1 MGSQVHGSEA
11 STITTQACD
20 FQYISPEDFTLLSD
34 FVIPSPQSQQQTST
48 CRNLVEDET
57 YQEMFEGLSNI
68 NHLESILTPDNIFS
82 DKKSFPSVLNKVKS
96 SGRKV
101 RFAIIL
107 LVRAKSDS
115 KITLEFFFLFD
126 RDIKLLF

>member
-57 YQEMFEGLSNI
+57 CQEMFEGLSNI
-68 NHLESILTPDNIFS
+68 NHLESIFTPHNIFS
-82 DKKSFPSVLNKVKS
+82 DKKLFPSVLNKVKS
-96 SGRKV
+96 SGKQSDLLLY
-101 RFAIIL
+101 IL
-107 LVRAKSDS
+107 LVHAKV
-115 KITLEFFFLFD
+115 
-126 RDIKLLF
+126 